1 MGYEGDKCKILIV
14 EDELLVRKAL
24 RYIIEQEGDE
34 FEIIGEV
41 TNGEE
46 ALDFLEQS
54 LPHMMICDIMMP
66 RMNGLEL
73 LHTVNLKYPEVSTII
88 LSGYQD
94 FEYVKSAFK
103 YGVFDYILKP
113 ELESDYLLK
122 ALRHIG
128 RKKGVIHAKDPGK
141 VGKEEESRETSDAY
155 ASYYLIAIQPGK
167 ILQGATNKQELTIGH
182 MEELMKE
189 AFGRFYLDSF
199 MLKKARYISIQL
211 AAFIR
216 KCLRKS
222 CIR

>member
-1 MGYEGDKCKILIV
+1 MGYECDKCKILIV

-24 RYIIEQEGDE
+24 RYIIEQESDE

-46 ALDFLEQS
+46 ALEFLEQS

-73 LHTVNLKYPEVSTII
+73 LRAVNLKYPEVSTII

-113 ELESDYLLK
+113 ELESDYLLR
-122 ALRHIG
+122 ALRLLG
-128 RKKGVIHAKDPGK
+128 RKKGVIHAKDHGGQRRRGSVSGAGGRLHHLLSDRHTARENPPG
-141 VGKEEESRETSDAY
+141 GDQQAGAY
-155 ASYYLIAIQPGK
+155 HRPHGGDDKGSVWAVLS
-167 ILQGATNKQELTIGH
+167 
-182 MEELMKE
+182 
-189 AFGRFYLDSF
+189 
-199 MLKKARYISIQL
+199 
-211 AAFIR
+211 
-216 KCLRKS
+216 
-222 CIR
+222 

>member
-1 MGYEGDKCKILIV
+1 MGYECDKCKILIV

-24 RYIIEQEGDE
+24 RYIIEQESDE

-46 ALDFLEQS
+46 ALEFLEQS

-73 LHTVNLKYPEVSTII
+73 LRAVNLKYPEVSTII

-113 ELESDYLLK
+113 ELESDYLLR
-122 ALRHIG
+122 ALRLLG
-128 RKKGVIHAKDPGK
+128 RKKGVIHAKDHG
-141 VGKEEESRETSDAY
+141 GSGGEEACPEQGDACTT
-155 ASYYLIAIQPGK
+155 YYLIAIQPGK

-182 MEELMKE
+182 MEEMIKE

-199 MLKKARYISIQL
+199 ILKARCTSTRS
-211 AAFIR
+211 AAFTR
-216 KCLRKS
+216 KCLTGS
-222 CIR
+222 CAR

>member
-1 MGYEGDKCKILIV
+1 MGKYREEYGNMGYEGDKCKILIV

-128 RKKGVIHAKDPGK
+128 RKKGVIHSKDPGK
-141 VGKEEESRETSDAY
+141 AGKDSAGSNQQTGAY
-155 ASYYLIAIQPGK
+155 DRPY
-167 ILQGATNKQELTIGH
+167 
-182 MEELMKE
+182 
-189 AFGRFYLDSF
+189 GRTDERGIWTVLS
-199 MLKKARYISIQL
+199 
-211 AAFIR
+211 
-216 KCLRKS
+216 
-222 CIR
+222 